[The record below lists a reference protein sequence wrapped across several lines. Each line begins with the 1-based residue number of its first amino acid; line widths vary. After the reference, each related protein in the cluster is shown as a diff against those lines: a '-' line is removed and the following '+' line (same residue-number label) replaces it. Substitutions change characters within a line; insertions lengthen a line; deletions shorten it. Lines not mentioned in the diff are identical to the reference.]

1 MLRLPSSD
9 GLVLPFTL
17 ARRFEAAPCEL
28 LSGHTRRGDRH
39 RQAARPRVGPRNGL
53 TPSTGT
59 VGEPWNPFG
68 ADGTGPGRLALWGQP
83 RLCDA
88 RTMISRI
95 LEPRTAESR
104 ATVFSAMGDPTRVRI
119 LDAVAD
125 GELCVCDLQEVVDV
139 APNLLSYHLKV
150 LRDAGL
156 IEGTRRGR
164 WIDYATTPQA
174 AGLIAAALPKGLQ
187 R

>member
-1 MLRLPSSD
+1 
-9 GLVLPFTL
+9 
-17 ARRFEAAPCEL
+17 
-28 LSGHTRRGDRH
+28 
-39 RQAARPRVGPRNGL
+39 
-53 TPSTGT
+53 
-59 VGEPWNPFG
+59 
-68 ADGTGPGRLALWGQP
+68 
-83 RLCDA
+83 
-88 RTMISRI
+88 MISRI